1 MVTTAEVRNP
11 VAPPQVKPRLHG
23 LTTTFLPRDLGTHD
37 RLGVTWPGNGAC
49 GGVVSTTDDECLS
62 DGSVAALTLID
73 ACLAGGTADRHTI
86 YSFVTQSL
94 LDSLT
99 TNPPL
104 SSSPDSAFAYA
115 EAPEIEGIFWAQA
128 VAQAVS
134 DSTDLGAQTTLLDA
148 VAEVEQ
154 HLAENYNGLGVIH
167 LTPRA
172 AILLGDDGL
181 VRPSGVLTT
190 RTGTPV
196 VIGAGYDGADG
207 LMVLGTGAP
216 VLYRAGTPQQ
226 VEVNDTTN
234 NSGTVLI
241 QRSWLIGWDCVAVTA
256 IHTPA

>member
-1 MVTTAEVRNP
+1 MVTTAEVRVP
-11 VAPPQVKPRLHG
+11 VAPPEVRPRLHG

-37 RLGVTWPGNGAC
+37 RLGVQWPGNGAC

-62 DGSVAALTLID
+62 GESQVALTLID
-73 ACLAGGTADRHTI
+73 ACLAGGTASRTTV
-86 YSFVTQSL
+86 YSYVRQSIFDTL
-94 LDSLT
+94 GQD
-99 TNPPL
+99 PAYV
-104 SSSPDSAFAYA
+104 SSPDSAFAYA
-115 EAPEIEGIFWAQA
+115 EAPAIERIFWDAA
-128 VAQAVS
+128 TAAATAGG
-134 DSTDLGAQTTLLDA
+134 DALGAQDTLLDA
-148 VAEVEQ
+148 LAEVEQ

-172 AILLGDDGL
+172 AVLLGDDGL
-181 VRPSGVLTT
+181 VRPSGTLTT

-226 VEVNDTTN
+226 VEANDTTH

-256 IHTPA
+256 THTPA

>member
-1 MVTTAEVRNP
+1 MVTTAEVRIP

-23 LTTTFLPRDLGTHD
+23 LTTTFLPRDLDAHN
-37 RLGVTWPGNGAC
+37 RLGVEWPGNGAC

-62 DGSVAALTLID
+62 DSSQVALTLLD
-73 ACLAGGTADRHTI
+73 ACLAGGSADRHTV

-94 LDSLT
+94 LDTLVSD
-99 TNPPL
+99 PAYA
-104 SSSPDSAFAYA
+104 SSPDSAFAYA
-115 EAPEIEGIFWAQA
+115 EAPEIEALFWAGA
-128 VAQAVS
+128 VAQAV
-134 DSTDLGAQTTLLDA
+134 TDTAALGAQTTLLDA
-148 VAEVEQ
+148 LAEVEQ
-154 HLAENYNGLGVIH
+154 YLAENYNGLGVIH

-172 AILLGDDGL
+172 AVLLGDDGL
-181 VRPSGVLTT
+181 VRPSGTLTT

-226 VEVNDTTN
+226 VEANDTIH

-256 IHTPA
+256 THVPA